1 MIRLACARRDG
12 SSVDCEKQYAQWL
25 AKFHCARLRRAN
37 LRHCFLAMSLMAK
50 FGACNWRCSARRAIG
65 IHPGRN
71 LVPGNV
77 SPVTPS

>member
-1 MIRLACARRDG
+1 
-12 SSVDCEKQYAQWL
+12 
-25 AKFHCARLRRAN
+25 
-37 LRHCFLAMSLMAK
+37 LAMSLMAK